1 MWSQLDAYSG
11 RRWPGPV
18 RRKEIQKPDGSMRM
32 LGKPSVIDRV
42 IQQAIAQVLTP
53 IYEPL
58 FSEHSWGFRP
68 GRLLIGTVGGVGGG
82 RVSLSPTRSA
92 REAGRPFRAGKGRI
106 RAQGIRKAERPGGGV
121 QRAREIV
128 RD

>member
-42 IQQAIAQVLTP
+42 IQQAIAQALTP

-58 FSEHSWGFRP
+58 FSEHSWGFQP
-68 GRLLIGTVGGVGGG
+68 GR
-82 RVSLSPTRSA
+82 SA
-92 REAGRPFRAGKGRI
+92 CAAMREAKGCYGLGCGF
-106 RAQGIRKAERPGGGV
+106 AVDLDNGQML
-121 QRAREIV
+121 
-128 RD
+128 